1 MSSINSTKE
10 KRYPCDQCRRRKVR
24 CNYAM
29 PCDRC
34 QSHNLSCAFDTVRKR
49 RGPRPG
55 TGRVINELRV
65 HDSARSRTAESVP
78 HDQDPSQVEPTN
90 TIQDRQ
96 PTTITSPNIVASTG
110 HTYDGLAGH
119 VRSAHTGSNSYD
131 NQSSPQSLIDDAYF
145 TFDDFAQSVLSSTLP
160 LQGQRLTGDS
170 SLSSIWNRLENATAA
185 DHDMFSSATS
195 WYEIEHG
202 VNLFFDKMYAVYP
215 VVDERYL
222 RSLLSN
228 QNSLQGA
235 ETRLL
240 WSICALTLM
249 AVDAWPTMNL
259 ERRTFAARRYI
270 RKCLEDRISSSYI
283 ENIAVEDVLTS
294 LFIAVTY
301 FDLKCRKNAWF
312 YVREAITL
320 AQAAGMDTVER
331 DLSLQPAERL
341 RRQRIYALLYISER
355 GACIHDTFPVSILSA
370 PELLC
375 DRLPGEDPSVS
386 AGLSMLFHLFSLLDL
401 NYIQSRSRL
410 SLSGGTDKEYIELA
424 MLQEQL
430 CRVLD
435 LTDVS
440 ETQKA
445 DVLITQQWLRLMVWQ
460 TALKLGLISSTS
472 MNPSYSYAYPIQ
484 IASSLQ
490 EVLKTLPSTAI
501 EVHGLGIVSHS
512 IYYHSPRAKCGRT
525 ATVKM
530 HETFLRAIVSTE
542 TRQTTHSL
550 WHQDLPKRYCASLH
564 SHSNS
569 L

>member
-1 MSSINSTKE
+1 M
-10 KRYPCDQCRRRKVR
+10 R

-34 QSHNLSCAFDTVRKR
+34 QSHNLPCAFDTVRKR

-65 HDSARSRTAESVP
+65 TDSSRPQTESEP
-78 HDQDPSQVEPTN
+78 HDQDPPQVESTN
-90 TIQDRQ
+90 IEQNVQHHQSNIAASPRDLAV
-96 PTTITSPNIVASTG
+96 TTCLYNVIPGPVSSILTG
-110 HTYDGLAGH
+110 YDTRGNG
-119 VRSAHTGSNSYD
+119 
-131 NQSSPQSLIDDAYF
+131 SSPQSLTDDAYF
-145 TFDDFAQSVLSSTLP
+145 TFDDFAQNVLSSTLP

-185 DHDMFSSATS
+185 NHDTFSTVTS

-215 VVDERYL
+215 VMDERHL
-222 RSLLSN
+222 RSLLDN
-228 QNSLQGA
+228 RNSLQGI
-235 ETRLL
+235 ENRLL

-259 ERRTFAARRYI
+259 EKRTSAACGYI
-270 RKCLEDRISSSYI
+270 RKCLEDRTSSTYI
-283 ENIAVEDVLTS
+283 EDVAVEDVLIS

-331 DLSLQPAERL
+331 DMKLQPAERL

-370 PELLC
+370 PELIC
-375 DRLPGEDPSVS
+375 DRLPGEDLSVS
-386 AGLSMLFHLFSLLDL
+386 TGLNMLFRLFSLLDL
-401 NYIQSRSRL
+401 NYIQARNRL
-410 SLSGGTDKEYIELA
+410 SLSGGTDKEYVELA
-424 MLQEQL
+424 ILQEQL
-430 CRVLD
+430 CRDLD
-435 LTDVS
+435 LTNVS
-440 ETQKA
+440 EIQRA

-460 TALKLGLISSTS
+460 TALRLGLISSTS

-490 EVLKTLPSTAI
+490 DVLKTLPSTAI
-501 EVHGLGIVSHS
+501 EVHGLGIVSRS
-512 IYYHSPRAKCGRT
+512 IYLHSP
-525 ATVKM
+525 
-530 HETFLRAIVSTE
+530 S
-542 TRQTTHSL
+542 
-550 WHQDLPKRYCASLH
+550 
-564 SHSNS
+564 
-569 L
+569 